1 MTGATGIAAATARRL
16 SESNARVFVISL
28 HQDECQELAR
38 DVGLNGWAAAD
49 LTNEDAAIEAFAS
62 AREALGGMDGL
73 AVVAGGSGR
82 RFGDGM
88 VHEMSLAAWE
98 ATLSLNVGTS
108 FNSVRPVVGP
118 MVESGGGSIVLISS
132 VLASHP
138 VPDMFATH
146 AYAAAKGAQQSLA
159 RAMAAQYA
167 ADRIRVNVV
176 APGLVRTPM
185 AGRAASDPD
194 ILDFAG
200 RKQPLA
206 GGMLEPEDIA
216 GAICFLLSDDSSLIT
231 GQVLHVDGGWSVSS
245 ASP

>member
-1 MTGATGIAAATARRL
+1 
-16 SESNARVFVISL
+16 
-28 HQDECQELAR
+28 
-38 DVGLNGWAAAD
+38 
-49 LTNEDAAIEAFAS
+49 
-62 AREALGGMDGL
+62 
-73 AVVAGGSGR
+73 
-82 RFGDGM
+82 
-88 VHEMSLAAWE
+88 
-98 ATLSLNVGTS
+98 
-108 FNSVRPVVGP
+108 
-118 MVESGGGSIVLISS
+118 
-132 VLASHP
+132 
-138 VPDMFATH
+138 
-146 AYAAAKGAQQSLA
+146 
-159 RAMAAQYA
+159 MAAQYA

-245 ASP
+245 AYP